1 MSTNL
6 SQSQDQSIPAAPNK
20 ATNSGNESSPA
31 VAGTTKANTSVWQ
44 SYIDAAERRIKEEKN
59 PARQENAKVVLKF
72 VRQHGYPAHG
82 YRFLAHHGI
91 MEVWTDDEYPDKNED
106 NLRLIGGSFVD
117 TYSLVCC
124 WSLID
129 HPICNFANLVQHY
142 PVQMSPREGE

>member
-6 SQSQDQSIPAAPNK
+6 SPSHDQSVPTATDK
-20 ATNSGNESSPA
+20 ATDNGNGSSPA
-31 VAGTTKANTSVWQ
+31 VAGTCKADSSIWQ

-82 YRFLAHHGI
+82 YYFLAHHGI
-91 MEVWTDDEYPDKNED
+91 MEVWIEDEYPDNNED

-124 WSLID
+124 
-129 HPICNFANLVQHY
+129 
-142 PVQMSPREGE
+142 